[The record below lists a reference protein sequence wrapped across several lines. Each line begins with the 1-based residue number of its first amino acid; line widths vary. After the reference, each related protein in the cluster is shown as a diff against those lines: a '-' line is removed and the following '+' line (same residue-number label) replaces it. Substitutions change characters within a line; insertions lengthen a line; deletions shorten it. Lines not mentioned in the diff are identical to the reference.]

1 MRVLFDT
8 NVVLDLLL
16 DRTPFADDAANLFA
30 RVERAE
36 MIGYLCATTLTMTHS
51 LLTNALDR
59 RQANTHIKTLTSMFE
74 IAAVNRLVIEQAI
87 EDDFADFEDA
97 ILYQA
102 ASHAGINY
110 LVTRN
115 TGDFKKSTIPVYAPK
130 EFISVLNSVA

>member
-87 EDDFADFEDA
+87 EDNFADFEDA
-97 ILYQA
+97 
-102 ASHAGINY
+102 
-110 LVTRN
+110 VPCR
-115 TGDFKKSTIPVYAPK
+115 
-130 EFISVLNSVA
+130 